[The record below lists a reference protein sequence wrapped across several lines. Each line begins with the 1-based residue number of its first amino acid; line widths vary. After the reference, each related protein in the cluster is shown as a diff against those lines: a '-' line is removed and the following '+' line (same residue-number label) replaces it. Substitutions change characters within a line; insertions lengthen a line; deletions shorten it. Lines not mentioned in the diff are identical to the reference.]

1 MIQQIPKIR
10 IGNTINVGIAVM
22 AGGQP
27 RDLTGLDLRVVLVDS
42 RGSKAR
48 IDGWTIEGEHNNVIR
63 FTLQGFTQNNCGIY
77 KVIVYENANKPNQA
91 VVDSR
96 LLELVRESAMEE
108 GVDSGLIDKD
118 VDLQI
123 GGILIG
129 GRDGTGIADFEQ
141 VQSSS
146 VSLGENIWK
155 ISLTDGREYNIVV
168 KNGEQGLPGTPGQD
182 GHTPEK
188 GVDYFTEDDIASMVA
203 EVESELGESINSK
216 YSKPSGGIPKTD
228 LSSDVQTSLG
238 KADTAI
244 QRTEM
249 GAANGVAT
257 LDSNG
262 LVPSSQLPSFVDDV
276 IEVYARTGQTALSQ
290 NWFATES
297 ASGTVVT
304 PQSGKIY
311 VLMADSGDYS
321 ANSQFRWGGSA
332 YVKLNDGGVSAIT
345 NAEIDTITAS

>member
-10 IGNTINVGIAVM
+10 IGNTIHVGLAVM

-27 RDLTGLDLRVVLVDS
+27 RDLTGLVLTVVLVDN

-48 IDGWTIEGEHNNVIR
+48 INGWTIEGEHNNVIR

-96 LLELVRESAMEE
+96 LFELVRESAMEE

-129 GRDGTGIADFEQ
+129 GRDGTGIADIQQ

-155 ISLTDGREYNIVV
+155 IVLTDGREYNIVV

-188 GVDYFTEDDIASMVA
+188 GVDYFTAA
-203 EVESELGESINSK
+203 EIEAIKSEI
-216 YSKPSGGIPKTD
+216 
-228 LSSDVQTSLG
+228 
-238 KADTAI
+238 
-244 QRTEM
+244 
-249 GAANGVAT
+249 
-257 LDSNG
+257 
-262 LVPSSQLPSFVDDV
+262 
-276 IEVYARTGQTALSQ
+276 
-290 NWFATES
+290 ES
-297 ASGTVVT
+297 AVGVVWAT
-304 PQSGKIY
+304 TEEI
-311 VLMADSGDYS
+311 
-321 ANSQFRWGGSA
+321 N
-332 YVKLNDGGVSAIT
+332 AILV
-345 NAEIDTITAS
+345 